1 MTIERMIA
9 VTLAAAAAAPAAAQ
23 DAGAAAPAATPDG
36 RGDRI
41 VTIGGGVQTLPRYP
55 GARERQ
61 ISFLPRFL
69 LDRPTGPMRF
79 RAPDQGTGFG
89 LLGRDSAVDFGPAVQ
104 LRLSRRSGRDVPAAV
119 PGVGFT
125 VEAGGFVQAMLGES
139 FRVRAEGRKGIGG
152 HKGAVL
158 DLSADAIVRDRSD
171 TTLFSIG
178 PRLRLSDARY
188 QRAYFGVTSPAAAA
202 TGLPVYTPHG
212 GIHAV
217 GLASGLTR
225 KLGGPWGVYAYAGY
239 DRLID
244 QAGRSPLVRRYGR
257 RDELSGG
264 VALTYSFR
272 MHLGF

>member
-1 MTIERMIA
+1 MKFLLAIA
-9 VTLAAAAAAPAAAQ
+9 TALAAAAAAPAAAQ
-23 DAGAAAPAATPDG
+23 ETGG
-36 RGDRI
+36 ERI
-41 VTIGGGVQTLPRYP
+41 VTVGAGVQTIPRYP

-61 ISFLPRFL
+61 LSVLARLL
-69 LDRPTGPMRF
+69 LDRPGEPMRF
-79 RAPDQGTGFG
+79 RAPDQGTGLG
-89 LLGRDSAVDFGPAVQ
+89 LMGRNSAIDFGPAVQ
-104 LRLSRRSGRDVPAAV
+104 LRLSRRSGRDVPAGV

-125 VEAGGFVQAMLGES
+125 VEAGGFIQAMLGDS
-139 FRVRAEGRKGIGG
+139 FRVRAEGRQGIGG

-158 DLSADAIVRDRSD
+158 DLSADAIVRGRADNS
-171 TTLFSIG
+171 LFSIG

-188 QRAYFGVTSPAAAA
+188 QRAYFGVTPGAALA
-202 TGLPVYTPHG
+202 TGLPVYTPGG

-217 GLASGLTR
+217 GVSSGLTQ

-257 RDELSGG
+257 RDEISGG

-272 MHLGF
+272 MRLPRL

>member
-1 MTIERMIA
+1 MKIRY
-9 VTLAAAAAAPAAAQ
+9 LAAAIFAVTAAAPAIAQ
-23 DAGAAAPAATPDG
+23 EGS
-36 RGDRI
+36 GDRI
-41 VTIGGGVQTLPRYP
+41 VTVGAGVQSVPRFP
-55 GARERQ
+55 GARDRQ
-61 ISFLPRFL
+61 LSPLPRFL
-69 LDRPTGPMRF
+69 LDRSDEPERL
-79 RAPDQGTGFG
+79 RAPDQGIGFG
-89 LLGRDSAVDFGPAVQ
+89 LLDRHSAIDVGPAVQ
-104 LRLSRRSGRDVPAAV
+104 LRLSRRNGRDVPAGI

-139 FRVRAEGRKGIGG
+139 FRVRAEGRQGIGG

-158 DLSADAIVRDRSD
+158 DLSADAIVRGRAD

-188 QRAYFGVTSPAAAA
+188 QRAYFGVALPAALA

-217 GLASGLTR
+217 GLSSGITQ

-244 QAGRSPLVRRYGR
+244 QAGRSPLIRRYGR
-257 RDELSGG
+257 RDEVSGG
-264 VALTYSFR
+264 IALTYSFR
-272 MHLGF
+272 MHLGL